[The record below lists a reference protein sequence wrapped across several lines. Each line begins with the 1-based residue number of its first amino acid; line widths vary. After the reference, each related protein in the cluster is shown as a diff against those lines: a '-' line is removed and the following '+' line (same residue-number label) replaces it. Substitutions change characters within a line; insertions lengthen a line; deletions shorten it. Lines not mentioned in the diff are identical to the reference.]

1 MKKTELPL
9 LCKTCIHRNADYLGC
24 SGYALRA
31 AWNDLKKGL
40 REPFDKLFNNE
51 PKKYDYSCIDY
62 EADENIKRFAY
73 KLGKVIGKMIEEET
87 NGK

>member
-1 MKKTELPL
+1 MKTELPK

-31 AWNDLKKGL
+31 AWNDLKKLL

-62 EADENIKRFAY
+62 EADENIKWFAY
-73 KLGKVIGKMIEEET
+73 ELGKVIGKMIEEET